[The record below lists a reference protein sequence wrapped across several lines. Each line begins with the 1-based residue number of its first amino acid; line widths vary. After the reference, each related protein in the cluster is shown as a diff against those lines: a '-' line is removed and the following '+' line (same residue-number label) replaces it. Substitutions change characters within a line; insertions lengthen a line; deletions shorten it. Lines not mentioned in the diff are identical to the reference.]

1 MTILYDDVTILYD
14 DVTILY
20 DDVTILYDD
29 VAHDALLS
37 HGSSLSIS
45 SSCDTV
51 DSSVD
56 HLLWRVA

>member
-1 MTILYDDVTILYD
+1 MTILYDDVTM
-14 DVTILY
+14 LY